1 MKKENMLL
9 SLNGTLVYCNLEIDY
24 GFVKFTHVASNSV
37 FQINILDR
45 FDREVL
51 ESYVDEVEQ
60 DCSRQ
65 RQNKL
70 KDFLY
75 LGISISNNTTGIILS
90 NQCGQLLIPNGLFR
104 VILNYA
110 EPLCFKDNEAKMM
123 GATIEE
129 QHPIVQ
135 QVVQTPVVQAPQ
147 TAQTPVQQPQPQP
160 MVNPPM
166 TGNIVGS
173 NPLGTPAINAQIP
186 MEVVRI
192 ETIDPVQAALNMPAG
207 TTPFTPNAQ

>member
-9 SLNGTLVYCNLEIDY
+9 SLNGTLVYCSLEIDY

-45 FDREVL
+45 FDRDVL
-51 ESYVDEVEQ
+51 DSYVNEVEQ

-90 NQCGQLLIPNGLFR
+90 NQCGQLLIPNDLFR
-104 VILNYA
+104 VILNYV

-135 QVVQTPVVQAPQ
+135 QLVQTPVVQAPQ
-147 TAQTPVQQPQPQP
+147 TAPVQPQPQP

-166 TGNIVGS
+166 TGNIVGT
-173 NPLGTPAINAQIP
+173 NPLGTPAINAQTP
-186 MEVVRI
+186 MEVVRL